1 MRFEGSGRLCY
12 KLIKLFIMK
21 KSVNLD
27 LLKGFAS
34 LDHVV
39 KIYVPST
46 VDAVRAAGDLAAVVT
61 SDVTREL
68 CAMFGGC
75 TAVAGVGSWID
86 PDGKMISEAV
96 TICASNCTL
105 EDLNNKL
112 PEVIAL
118 AKSVCVLMSQYCV
131 SLEVDGHLFFI
142 S

>member
-1 MRFEGSGRLCY
+1 
-12 KLIKLFIMK
+12 MK
-21 KSVNLD
+21 SSVNFG
-27 LLKGFAS
+27 LLAGFES

-46 VDAVRAAGDLAAVVT
+46 VDAVCAAGDLAAVVT

-75 TAVAGVGSWID
+75 TAVSGVGSWID

-96 TICASNCTL
+96 TICASNCSL
-105 EDLNNKL
+105 QALNDNL
-112 PEVIAL
+112 PAVVAL
-118 AKSVCVLMSQYCV
+118 AKSVCVRMSQYCV
-131 SLEVDGHLFFI
+131 SLEVDGKLFFI